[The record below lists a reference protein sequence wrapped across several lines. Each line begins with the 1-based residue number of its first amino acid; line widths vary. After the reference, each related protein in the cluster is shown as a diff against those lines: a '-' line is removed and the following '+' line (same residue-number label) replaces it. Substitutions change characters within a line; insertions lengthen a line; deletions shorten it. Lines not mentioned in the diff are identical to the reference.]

1 MLYDSATNQNLCM
14 SSEIKR
20 PAPSEHLLANQDLG
34 SSRSRQDDQVDLLLQ
49 RKKRNEGAA
58 RPWALLSKC
67 TFRWLTWDS
76 TDARRQRMA
85 WALDIMEEIR
95 SQPPTENGCVW
106 NALHPKKKRC
116 SIITA
121 WRLPS
126 LLPFWDTRS
135 NSDPHRKDNEFRG
148 LNSWVLY
155 PAALRPRFSCARSAL
170 GMAPQQC
177 GPHVGEHRQSFAD
190 LRFDKFWCQQWFFA
204 RGLN

>member
-20 PAPSEHLLANQDLG
+20 PALLSTYWPIKISGHQDHVKMIKLI
-34 SSRSRQDDQVDLLLQ
+34 SFCRE
-49 RKKRNEGAA
+49 KKRNEGAA

-76 TDARRQRMA
+76 TDARRHGWRGPWISWKKSEASHLQKM
-85 WALDIMEEIR
+85 
-95 SQPPTENGCVW
+95 GVW

-155 PAALRPRFSCARSAL
+155 PAALRPAFL
-170 GMAPQQC
+170 APEVLWEWRHSNVDHTWESTAKVLQTC
-177 GPHVGEHRQSFAD
+177 D
-190 LRFDKFWCQQWFFA
+190 LTNFGASNDFLPA
-204 RGLN
+204 G